1 MRILDAEQRE
11 RRRLERDLH
20 DGAQQRLLALS
31 LSLGEIESQVGDDD
45 DLRARVD
52 EARSE
57 VAASLQELRNLAQ
70 GIHPAAL
77 IDHGL
82 AVALES
88 LATRAPIPVEVTTV
102 PLEGISRAAGLTAFY
117 LVSEAL
123 ANVAKH
129 SQASTAT
136 IDVEIDGDTLVVEV
150 NDDGVGGVDARDGS
164 GVRGLADRVEA
175 VGGRLMVWSPPG
187 GGTRLRA
194 EIPCA

>member
-1 MRILDAEQRE
+1 MRILDAEQRQ

-31 LSLGEIESQVGDDD
+31 LSLSEIESQIGDDD

-57 VAASLQELRNLAQ
+57 VAASLQELRNLAH

-77 IDHGL
+77 IDHGV

-102 PLEGISRAAGLTAFY
+102 PLEGISPAAELTAFY

-136 IDVEIDGDTLVVEV
+136 IDVEIDGDILVVEIT
-150 NDDGVGGVDARDGS
+150 DDGVGGADTRGGS
-164 GVRGLADRVEA
+164 GLRGLADRVEA
-175 VGGRLMVWSPPG
+175 VGGRFMVWSPAG
-187 GGTRLRA
+187 DGTRLRA
-194 EIPCA
+194 EIPCT